1 MEATAMKAIIDAA
14 DNAYIIRMYEKEGV
28 LADIYVVDEIEVSGE
43 YLNKMTE
50 FRSNVAE
57 IAPCRLA

>member
-1 MEATAMKAIIDAA
+1 MKAIIDAA

-50 FRSNVAE
+50 FTGNVAE